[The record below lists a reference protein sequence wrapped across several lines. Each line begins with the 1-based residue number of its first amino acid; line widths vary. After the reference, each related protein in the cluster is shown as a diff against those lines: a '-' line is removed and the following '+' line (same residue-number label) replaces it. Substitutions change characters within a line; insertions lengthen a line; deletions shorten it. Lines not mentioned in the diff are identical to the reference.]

1 MAEGADCAPGIT
13 AKKRSTGGARKS
25 RPSQLEKVLGITT
38 ASGSGLASD
47 PNTGLVAYPAG
58 CVILFPAL
66 HTFQRSLSL
75 GCSGHMPCVRVW
87 EVGGAK
93 VAETQS
99 HNYGVSHV
107 AFSINSQYIVSVGY
121 QHDMTVS
128 VWDWRKGSII
138 ASNKVSSRVFGICF
152 SQDSTEAFSYACFC
166 PCIQVNS
173 AVPLIGRSGLLG
185 DHRNLVFC
193 GVVCGR
199 GHMALSTYCIT
210 SSGLLCLFN
219 SSRQL
224 EAWVNL
230 KTSSASSL
238 VASEDFIFCGCADGV
253 VRVFSPSNLQ
263 YIATLPRPH
272 TLGVQLIGSEQ
283 HR

>member
-1 MAEGADCAPGIT
+1 MNQSI
-13 AKKRSTGGARKS
+13 
-25 RPSQLEKVLGITT
+25 LEVQEFEKHPFTMK
-38 ASGSGLASD
+38 
-47 PNTGLVAYPAG
+47 
-58 CVILFPAL
+58 LF
-66 HTFQRSLSL
+66 Q
-75 GCSGHMPCVRVW
+75 SGHMPCVRVW

-128 VWDWRKGSII
+128 VWDWRVSAHTHSRGVPKLFWFPTFSSVHACRKGRSSPPTKCPAESLASAFPRTAATLSQQETDMSNSGTWMLQKNGGYLIPSHTFI
-138 ASNKVSSRVFGICF
+138 ALSGTK
-152 SQDSTEAFSYACFC
+152 AFSYACFC

-230 KTSSASSL
+230 K
-238 VASEDFIFCGCADGV
+238 VSEGKRVRARARGV
-253 VRVFSPSNLQ
+253 TPLRAR
-263 YIATLPRPH
+263 I
-272 TLGVQLIGSEQ
+272 
-283 HR
+283 